1 MVGLVPTIHVFFCRS
16 RTAVLKKS
24 WMLGPSPSM
33 TTELDERQDTRMTD
47 LDIYRR
53 QNFGNSSG
61 FGRRPALLIVD
72 FQVGF
77 NDAAHFGG
85 GSIDAAIKRTVG
97 LLERFR
103 AWRLPVAFTRVVYA
117 ADGSD
122 LGVFALKAPSLRKLT
137 EDSPLSRIVPELAPA
152 PGEHVMRKTQPSA
165 FFGTDLAPW
174 LTFQGADT
182 VVVTGCTTSGCVRA
196 SAVDAMSH
204 NFRTVVVRDCV
215 GDRALAP
222 HEANLFDMA
231 QKYADVM
238 DRAEAIAILDK
249 IVAV

>member
-1 MVGLVPTIHVFFCRS
+1 
-16 RTAVLKKS
+16 
-24 WMLGPSPSM
+24 
-33 TTELDERQDTRMTD
+33 
-47 LDIYRR
+47 
-53 QNFGNSSG
+53 
-61 FGRRPALLIVD
+61 LLIVD

-77 NDAAHFGG
+77 ADPAHFGG
-85 GSIDAAIKRTVG
+85 GNVAEAVARTVG

-117 ADGSD
+117 DDGADA
-122 LGVFALKAPSLRKLT
+122 GVFALKAPNLLTLT
-137 EDSPLSRIVPELAPA
+137 ENAPISQVVPELKPR

-165 FFGTDLAPW
+165 FFGTDFAPW
-174 LTFQGADT
+174 LTFRGADT

-196 SAVDAMSH
+196 SVIDSMSH

-215 GDRALAP
+215 GDRALGP

-238 DRAEAIAILDK
+238 DRDEA
-249 IVAV
+249 VAVIDRLVAV

>member
-1 MVGLVPTIHVFFCRS
+1 
-16 RTAVLKKS
+16 
-24 WMLGPSPSM
+24 M
-33 TTELDERQDTRMTD
+33 TE

-77 NDAAHFGG
+77 ADPAHFGG
-85 GSIDAAIKRTVG
+85 GNIKPAIARTTG

-117 ADGSD
+117 DDGSD
-122 LGVFALKAPSLRKLT
+122 AGVFALKAPNNLTLT
-137 EDSPLSRIVPELAPA
+137 EQTPISRIVPELKPR
-152 PGEHVMRKTQPSA
+152 PGEHIMRKTQPSA

-174 LTFQGADT
+174 LTFHGADT
-182 VVVTGCTTSGCVRA
+182 VVVAGCTTSGCVRA
-196 SAVDAMSH
+196 SVVDSMSH
-204 NFRTVVVRDCV
+204 NFRTVVLRDCV

-238 DRAEAIAILDK
+238 DRDEALAVIDRL
-249 IVAV
+249 VAV